1 MIEEN
6 LREAK
11 SVFLFV
17 SPREPAPS
25 LTSKYA
31 NACGRFAV
39 SSICQSATL
48 ALFFRNK
55 PYRVDLER
63 ALEFVG
69 LMCASVGE
77 VAQ

>member
-11 SVFLFV
+11 SVFLFL
-17 SPREPAPS
+17 STREPASSP
-25 LTSKYA
+25 TSKYA
-31 NACGRFAV
+31 NAFGRFAV
-39 SSICQSATL
+39 SFICQSATL

-63 ALEFVG
+63 ALEFVR